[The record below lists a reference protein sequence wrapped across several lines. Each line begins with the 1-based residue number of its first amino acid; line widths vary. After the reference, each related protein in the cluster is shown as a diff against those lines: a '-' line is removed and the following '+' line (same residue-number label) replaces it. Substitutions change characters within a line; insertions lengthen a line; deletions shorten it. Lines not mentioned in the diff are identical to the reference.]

1 MTSKLKKVEP
11 PLEPDG
17 ISADYLAKFCHISP
31 AWLGA
36 FFVRI
41 GLPISESGIFDPQD
55 LWRRIDRRIPK
66 EPVSNAYEKLLGERD
81 LKIIEKPKSKPENN
95 IEKKKKIKSTQQ
107 SNIDI
112 KFSPIALLRIS
123 ALELFNKHS
132 IKAKWRGTSQSQK
145 YSVLNTSL
153 QDGHIISVAVR
164 ASRTSLDKNSFIL
177 TAPFFPWYCFIINTP
192 NCVILKSLDEL
203 IPRVDTLHKRTKSI
217 TIHAAESK
225 SFEDQL
231 EFLKQDLQRKG

>member
-1 MTSKLKKVEP
+1 MTSKIKKVELQ
-11 PLEPDG
+11 LEPDG
-17 ISADYLAKFCHISP
+17 VSADYLAKFCHISP
-31 AWLGA
+31 AWLGT

-55 LWRRIDRRIPK
+55 LWRRIDRRIPR
-66 EPVSNAYEKLLGERD
+66 EPASNAYEKLLGERD

-95 IEKKKKIKSTQQ
+95 IEEKKKIKSTQQ
-107 SNIDI
+107 NSREIR
-112 KFSPIALLRIS
+112 FSPIALLRIS
-123 ALELFNKHS
+123 VLELFNKHG
-132 IKAKWRGTSQSQK
+132 IKAEWKGSRQFQK

-153 QDGHIISVAVR
+153 QDGRTISVAVR
-164 ASRTSLDKNSFIL
+164 ASRTSWGKNAFVL

-192 NCVILKSLDEL
+192 DCVILKSLDEL
-203 IPRVDTLHKRTKSI
+203 ILKANTPHNKAKSI
-217 TIHAAESK
+217 TIYAAESK